1 MPKQIYNWGKVEAG
15 DIISFRYKG
24 NKPASTLTT
33 LLVMNPKMPYTKK
46 DGTKTFH
53 LIGLKLEERGS
64 VPTIKSKPKLVQLLE
79 GLGEIKVVSSDDEIY
94 RVEVQGVG
102 ARGTRRGV
110 YTRIKKYIEKHSVY
124 RTYDFKEAKKS
135 GVFLEP
141 IKLPRGLRELL
152 SEN

>member
-1 MPKQIYNWGKVEAG
+1 MPKQIYTWGKVQAG

-24 NKPASTLTT
+24 NNPTSMLTT

-64 VPTIKSKPKLVQLLE
+64 VPTIKSKPAFVELLE
-79 GLGEIKVVSSDDEIY
+79 GLGQIKVVSSDDEIY
-94 RVEVQGVG
+94 RVEMVGTG
-102 ARGTRRGV
+102 ARGATKAA
-110 YTRIKKYIEKHSVY
+110 YTRIRKYVEKHSVY
-124 RTYDFKEAKKS
+124 RTYDFSEAKKS
-135 GVFLEP
+135 TVFLEP
-141 IKLPRGLRELL
+141 IKLPKGLSEAL

>member
-1 MPKQIYNWGKVEAG
+1 MPRQIYTWGKVQAG

-24 NKPASTLTT
+24 NNPTSMLTT

-64 VPTIKSKPKLVQLLE
+64 VPTIKSKPAFVKLLE

-94 RVEVQGVG
+94 RVEIVGTG
-102 ARGTRRGV
+102 ARGATRAT
-110 YTRIKKYIEKHSVY
+110 YTRVRKYVEKHSVY
-124 RTYDFKEAKKS
+124 RTYDFSEAKKS
-135 GVFLEP
+135 TVFLEP
-141 IKLPRGLRELL
+141 IKLPKPLVEVLV
-152 SEN
+152 EN